1 MTQKSQTTKKTT
13 VITMRIKNEA
23 LALLN
28 QLSAENDITRN
39 DILLNALRMYGN
51 WCEQVIVNPP
61 FQEHF
66 FEEELSE
73 EQKAT
78 LARFSALK
86 EL

>member
-1 MTQKSQTTKKTT
+1 MPSKKTT

-39 DILLNALRMYGN
+39 DIICNALRMYGN
-51 WCEQVIVNPP
+51 WSEQVITNPP
-61 FQEHF
+61 FQKHF
-66 FEEELSE
+66 FNEELSE
-73 EQKAT
+73 EQKRT

-86 EL
+86 EI